1 VRARLSLVLLA
12 LALTTWGCAYFNTFY
27 AAKKNFEAA
36 ELARDQSTDD
46 PEGRANAGQA
56 ALYDKA
62 IEGATKVVIEYSKSK
77 WVDDAILLIGR
88 SMLAKGDYVGAQ
100 RKFAELGSNFPN
112 SELMADAV
120 YWSAVAADRDKRPS
134 DAIALY
140 DSVLVAYPKSKNFES
155 ARLRRSNLYLQEKQ
169 AGKAIED
176 LRELA
181 TKPGDMG
188 YDAGL
193 KLADALF
200 AQHDYPSAR
209 AEYLRVAERAPTE
222 QQRLEARL
230 RAGDCE
236 EASGD
241 YAHAADSYLK
251 LLHDSKTDD
260 AKARARLRYGNAL
273 ALGGDVDRGLVEL
286 GNVVDDY
293 PRTPFAAEALF
304 RTGYLHEVVRD
315 DFDAAGK
322 AYDRVSEQSPG
333 SPFAIAAKT
342 RRDNLAQVAATMAA
356 SKDTSAAG
364 RAAEAALRQAENDLF
379 QLGRPEHALENYDKA
394 EKANPTGPLAPR
406 AAFARGWVLARR
418 LGRNDEAKTAFE
430 DVIARYPESP
440 EAAAAQRLLANPND
454 STFTGAKLAGTAMQF
469 PMVPGNPLYIPP
481 PPVNTPR
488 KGSTATR
495 TAPAKPGPPG
505 APVAAGTLPDSLA
518 VPDSLARAMTAA
530 DSAAARAMA
539 SADSLRLAKL
549 KARAD
554 SVRAA
559 RRKID

>member
-1 VRARLSLVLLA
+1 MRARLSLAVLA
-12 LALTTWGCAYFNTFY
+12 LALAACGCAYFNTFY
-27 AAKKNFEAA
+27 SAKKNFEAA
-36 ELARDQSTDD
+36 ELARVQSTED

-62 IEGATKVVIEYSKSK
+62 IEGATKVVIEYGKSK

-88 SMLAKGDYVGAQ
+88 SLLAKGDYSGAQ
-100 RKFAELGSNFPN
+100 RKFAELQSNFPT
-112 SELMADAV
+112 SELIGDAV
-120 YWSAVAADRDKRPS
+120 YWSAVAADRDRRPN

-140 DSVLVAYPKSKNFES
+140 DSLLGHYPKSDHFES
-155 ARLRRSNLYLQEKQ
+155 ARLRRSNLYLQQKQ

-181 TKPGDMG
+181 TRSGDMG

-200 AQHDYPSAR
+200 AQHDYEGAR

-222 QQRLEARL
+222 QLRLEARL

-236 EASGD
+236 EAAGD
-241 YAHAADSYLK
+241 YAHAAESYLK
-251 LLHDSKTDD
+251 LLRDSRTDD

-273 ALGGDVDRGLVEL
+273 ALGGDVNRGLTEL
-286 GNVVDDY
+286 QNVVDDF

-322 AYDRVSEQSPG
+322 AYDRVNEQSPG

-342 RRDNLAQVAATMAA
+342 RRDNLARVAATLAA
-356 SKDTSAAG
+356 SKDTTAAG
-364 RAAEAALRQAENDLF
+364 RAAEAALRQAENALF
-379 QLGRPEHALENYDKA
+379 QLARPERAIEHYQQA
-394 EKANPTGPLAPR
+394 EQANPDGPLAPR
-406 AAFARGWVLARR
+406 AALARGWVLARR
-418 LGRNDEAKTAFE
+418 LGRPEEAKVAFE
-430 DVIARYPESP
+430 AVIAKYPDSP
-440 EAAAAQRLLANPND
+440 EAAAAQRLLASPND

-481 PPVNTPR
+481 PPVAR
-488 KGSTATR
+488 KPVTGSR
-495 TAPAKPGPPG
+495 TAAKPGVIG
-505 APVAAGTLPDSLA
+505 AKPDSLATLPDSLA
-518 VPDSLARAMTAA
+518 VPDSLASRVMTAA
-530 DSAAARAMA
+530 DSAAARAAA
-539 SADSLRLAKL
+539 SADSLRLARL

-554 SVRAA
+554 SIRA
-559 RRKID
+559 RRKVD